1 MNTEIDL
8 ETIYREERKR
18 WLREDAPRKSLRD
31 TIAESVPY
39 WIILVAIVLFLLSA
53 PHTARVFGMLTPTLG
68 WFAPI
73 AVEFGLLY
81 CSFQRR
87 LAKAAQMS
95 VPSNTKT
102 LEILFFVTAIVVN
115 GTGAFVSVVSEAGI
129 DDLSFADIG
138 TKFGTLPAT
147 SQAALVMVVLAA
159 FIIPIGALV
168 AGEGLAAFVL
178 EQKAGTDF
186 REQRWQEVE
195 HTVIYR
201 AVFARYLQLG
211 STEREARWRAMAQVK
226 GYLASANPPGV
237 RLLSS
242 PSEQAGQNGHRAN
255 GQMRSVKARV
265 YEFLDD
271 NPGLDQQSINQVLS
285 VLQTAGIKVGRTS
298 VAEVLQERKHTE

>member
-1 MNTEIDL
+1 MNEVLNI
-8 ETIYREERKR
+8 EAIYREEHKR
-18 WLREDAPRKSLRD
+18 WLKEDAPRKSLRD
-31 TIAESVPY
+31 RIAESVPY

-87 LAKAAQMS
+87 LAKAARTS

-147 SQAALVMVVLAA
+147 SQAALIMVVLAA

-178 EQKAGTDF
+178 EQKAGVDF

-211 STEREARWRAMAQVK
+211 STEREARQRAMSQVK
-226 GYLASANPPGV
+226 GYLGSANPPSI
-237 RLLSS
+237 RLLSA
-242 PSEQAGQNGHRAN
+242 PSEQAGQPEHSTNGHN
-255 GQMRSVKARV
+255 GSVKAKVRA
-265 YEFLDD
+265 FLDE
-271 NPGLDQQSINQVLS
+271 NPDIAQGSINQVHEL
-285 VLQTAGIKVGRTS
+285 LRGAGVEVGRTT
-298 VAEVLQERKHTE
+298 VGEVLQERKQVQ